1 MKNNQI
7 IAKFLKA
14 QLVALNS
21 EYDEGYI
28 NDAEFALKEMCLRDC
43 LLEVGVKLSELPLL
57 RRLEAV

>member
-21 EYDEGYI
+21 EYDEEHI
-28 NDAEFALKEMCLRDC
+28 NDNEFILKEMCLRDC
-43 LLEVGVKLSELPLL
+43 LLEVGVEISL
-57 RRLEAV
+57 RNLEEV

>member
-1 MKNNQI
+1 MTNNQI

-43 LLEVGVKLSELPLL
+43 LLEVGVEVSL
-57 RRLEAV
+57 RNLEVA